1 MTGGPAP
8 SRPGPAGR
16 SRVALAGLLLGLL
29 AALGAAPGAAE
40 AAGRAPSAGRPGAP
54 DPGSAGAA
62 TGAGSLRQGS
72 PAGAV
77 QQQGP
82 LGASIK
88 RLVATGGGRAQATV
102 ALTGPAAEGVK
113 LGPDAF
119 SVTIGGRPAEVTRVE
134 APGAARTQVSALLLL
149 DTSGS
154 MKAND
159 NIGRAKAAALR
170 FVGQLEPGGR
180 AGLLPFADRPAQASV
195 LTSNGALLA
204 PSIARLR
211 AGGETALYD
220 AVAAAAAALSRA
232 PGERAVILLS
242 DGADNRSL
250 RTLDDAVAAAK
261 RARVTVYAIGLSD
274 SGASLPGDALTRL
287 ARQTGGRFVTTQG
300 AELASL
306 YTSLGQEL
314 YSQYLVEVE
323 VPPGSEREAELVV
336 TVRAR
341 QARASAH
348 GVLLLPAAAPAP
360 VGLDQQSVPRLRGIE
375 RQQALYVIAALM
387 FTAVLLLAWALM
399 SPLPGG
405 GKSYRE
411 LRQRLSQ
418 YSLSSTLADDPPP
431 PSALGSSELLG
442 KAAQVAESLIRRT
455 NLEESLLT
463 RLELAGLKLRVAEF
477 ALLWL
482 ASGLVLPLLLL
493 ALSRN
498 LLIAFAG
505 ALLGVLAP
513 FALLVLKAARRQAS
527 FDEQLPDT
535 LQLLSGALQAGH
547 SLLQAID
554 TAAKEAGEP
563 ISIEF
568 QRVLT
573 EARLGM
579 PLEEA
584 LDGMAKRM
592 NSQDFEWT
600 VMAVGLQRQIGG
612 NLAEL
617 LNAVAQTMRE
627 RYSLKRQVR
636 ALSAEG
642 RLSSVILSVLPFVM
656 FFLLLMLN
664 PTFLAPLYSTPLGFV
679 MLSGAAVL
687 MIIGILWMKKIT
699 DIEV

>member
-1 MTGGPAP
+1 MTPAPAP
-8 SRPGPAGR
+8 SRRGPARR
-16 SRVALAGLLLGLL
+16 SRVALAGALLGLL
-29 AALGAAPGAAE
+29 AALGVAPGAAE
-40 AAGRAPSAGRPGAP
+40 A
-54 DPGSAGAA
+54 
-62 TGAGSLRQGS
+62 
-72 PAGAV
+72 
-77 QQQGP
+77 QQQGQ
-82 LGASIK
+82 LEASIK
-88 RLVATGGGRAQATV
+88 RLVATGGGHAQATV
-102 ALTGPAAEGVK
+102 ALTGPAAEGGQ
-113 LGPDAF
+113 LGADAF

-134 APGAARTQVSALLLL
+134 APGAARTQVSALLLV

-154 MKAND
+154 MKAKD

-170 FVGQLEPGGR
+170 FIGQLEPGGR

-220 AVAAAAAALSRA
+220 AVAAGAAALSRA
-232 PGERAVILLS
+232 PGERALILLS

-250 RTLDDAVAAAK
+250 RTVDDAVAAAK
-261 RARVTVYAIGLSD
+261 KAQVTVYAIGLSD

-300 AELASL
+300 TELASL

-323 VPPGSEREAELVV
+323 VPPGSERERDLVV
-336 TVRAR
+336 NVRAR
-341 QARASAH
+341 QAQASAR

-360 VGLDQQSVPRLRGIE
+360 VGLDQQSVPGLRGIE
-375 RQQALYVIAALM
+375 RRQALYVIAGLM

-399 SPLPGG
+399 APLPGG

-411 LRQRLSQ
+411 LRNRLSQ
-418 YSLSSTLADDPPP
+418 YSLTAALADDPPP
-431 PSALGSSELLG
+431 QGALGSSELLG
-442 KAAQVAESLIRRT
+442 KAAQVAESLVKRT

-463 RLELAGLKLRVAEF
+463 KLELAGLKLRASEF

-482 ASGLVLPLLLL
+482 GSGLAVPLLLL

-498 LLIAFAG
+498 LFIGFAG
-505 ALLGVLAP
+505 AVLGALVPLVVLI
-513 FALLVLKAARRQAS
+513 VKAARRQAR

-563 ISIEF
+563 ISVEF

-579 PLEEA
+579 PLDEA
-584 LDGMAKRM
+584 LEGMAKRM

-617 LNAVAQTMRE
+617 LNAVAQTMRD

-642 RLSSVILSVLPFVM
+642 RLSSVILSILPFVM
-656 FFLLLMLN
+656 FFLLLFLN
-664 PTFLAPLYSTPLGFV
+664 PTFLAPLFSTPLGFV

-687 MIIGILWMKKIT
+687 LIVGIVWMRKIT
-699 DIEV
+699 EIEV

>member
-1 MTGGPAP
+1 MSVGPAP
-8 SRPGPAGR
+8 PPRRPWPSGR
-16 SRVALAGLLLGLL
+16 PRAVLAGLSIALLALL
-29 AALGAAPGAAE
+29 AAAPGVAE
-40 AAGRAPSAGRPGAP
+40 AAGQAPTTTTRPGAP
-54 DPGSAGAA
+54 
-62 TGAGSLRQGS
+62 RQGADVREAA
-72 PAGAV
+72 PTAAV

-119 SVTIGGRPAEVTRVE
+119 SVTVGGRPAAVTRVE
-134 APGAARTQVSALLLL
+134 APGATRSTVSALLLV

-154 MKAND
+154 MKAKD
-159 NIGRAKAAALR
+159 NIGRAKAAASR
-170 FVGQLEPGGR
+170 FVGQLQAGGQ
-180 AGLLPFADRPAQASV
+180 AGLLPFADRPAQATV
-195 LTSNGALLA
+195 LTTNRTLLA
-204 PSIARLR
+204 QSIARLS
-211 AGGETALYD
+211 ASGETALYD
-220 AVAAAAAALSRA
+220 AVAAASAALSRA
-232 PGERAVILLS
+232 RGERVVILLS
-242 DGADNRSL
+242 DGEDNRSL
-250 RTLDDAVAAAK
+250 HTLDQAVTAAK
-261 RARVTVYAIGLSD
+261 KARVTVYAIGLSD
-274 SGASLPGDALTRL
+274 SGTRLPGDALTRL
-287 ARQTGGRFVTTQG
+287 ARQTGGRFVTAQG
-300 AELASL
+300 ADLASL

-314 YSQYLVEVE
+314 YAQYLVEVE
-323 VPPGSEREAELVV
+323 VPPGSERERDLVV
-336 TVRAR
+336 TVRAG

-348 GVLLLPAAAPAP
+348 GVLLLPAAAPPAP
-360 VGLDQQSVPRLRGIE
+360 VGLDQQTVPGLRGIE
-375 RQQALYVIAALM
+375 RQQALYVIAGLM
-387 FTAVLLLAWALM
+387 FVAVLLLAWALM

-405 GKSYRE
+405 GKSFRD

-418 YSLSSTLADDPPP
+418 YSLTTALADDPPP
-431 PSALGSSELLG
+431 PNALGSSELLG

-455 NLEESLLT
+455 NLEESLLA

-477 ALLWL
+477 GLIWL
-482 ASGLVLPLLLL
+482 GCGLAVPLLLL
-493 ALSRN
+493 VLSRN
-498 LLIAFAG
+498 LVITFAG

-513 FALLVLKAARRQAS
+513 FALLVVQAARRQAR
-527 FDEQLPDT
+527 FDEQIPDT

-563 ISIEF
+563 ISVEF

-584 LDGMAKRM
+584 LEGMAKRM

-617 LNAVAQTMRE
+617 LNAVAQTMRD

-642 RLSSVILSVLPFVM
+642 RLSSIILSVLPFVM
-656 FFLLLMLN
+656 FFLLLLFN
-664 PTFLAPLYSTPLGFV
+664 PTFLAPLYSTPLGFA

-687 MIIGILWMKKIT
+687 MIVGILWMKKIT

>member
-40 AAGRAPSAGRPGAP
+40 AAGRAPPAGRPGAP

-314 YSQYLVEVE
+314 YSQYL
-323 VPPGSEREAELVV
+323 
-336 TVRAR
+336 
-341 QARASAH
+341 
-348 GVLLLPAAAPAP
+348 LLPAAAPAP
-360 VGLDQQSVPRLRGIE
+360 VGLDQQSVPGLRGIE

>member
-1 MTGGPAP
+1 MKGGPTVPPGRVRP
-8 SRPGPAGR
+8 SGR
-16 SRVALAGLLLGLL
+16 QRAARAGLLLGLL
-29 AALGAAPGAAE
+29 ALLVGLPGAAE
-40 AAGRAPSAGRPGAP
+40 AARVGPAAVCPPAAT
-54 DPGSAGAA
+54 AGAEVGPAAPQPAA
-62 TGAGSLRQGS
+62 TL
-72 PAGAV
+72 P
-77 QQQGP
+77 QQAP
-82 LGASIK
+82 LDASIK
-88 RLVATGGGRAQATV
+88 RLVPTGGGCALATV

-113 LGPDAF
+113 LDADAF
-119 SVTIGGRPAEVTRVE
+119 AVTVGGRPAAVTRVE
-134 APGAARTQVSALLLL
+134 APGATRTQVSALLVV

-159 NIGRAKAAALR
+159 NIGKAKAAALS
-170 FVGQLEPGGR
+170 FVRQLQPGGR
-180 AGLLPFADRPAQASV
+180 AGLLPFATRPAQATV
-195 LTSNGALLA
+195 LTDARVLLA
-204 PSIARLR
+204 KSIAQLH
-211 AGGETALYD
+211 ADGETALYD
-220 AVAAAAAALSRA
+220 AVVAAATALSRER
-232 PGERAVILLS
+232 GERAVILLS
-242 DGADNRSL
+242 DGEDNRSGHS
-250 RTLDDAVAAAK
+250 LDQAVAAARQAK
-261 RARVTVYAIGLSD
+261 VTVYAIGLN
-274 SGASLPGDALTRL
+274 SGASVPGGALARL
-287 ARQTGGRFVTTQG
+287 ARQTGGRFIAAHG
-300 AELASL
+300 ADLPRL

-323 VPPGSEREAELVV
+323 VPPGLGRELDVGV
-336 TVRAR
+336 TVRAGS
-341 QARASAH
+341 ASASAH
-348 GVLLLPAAAPAP
+348 GVLLLPAAAQAP
-360 VGLDQQSVPRLRGIE
+360 VGLDQQSVPGLRGIE
-375 RQQALYVIAALM
+375 QRQALYFIAGLM
-387 FTAVLLLAWALM
+387 FAAVLLLAWALM

-405 GKSYRE
+405 GKGYRE

-418 YSLSSTLADDPPP
+418 YSLTSALADDPPP
-431 PSALGSSELLG
+431 TSALGSSELLG

-455 NLEESLLT
+455 HLEETLLT

-482 ASGLVLPLLLL
+482 ASGLLLPLLLL

-498 LLIAFAG
+498 LLIAIAG
-505 ALLGVLAP
+505 VMLGALAP
-513 FALLVLKAARRQAS
+513 FALLIVKAARRQRT

-563 ISIEF
+563 MSIEF

-627 RYSLKRQVR
+627 RYSLKRQIR

-642 RLSSVILSVLPFVM
+642 RLSSYILSILPFVM
-656 FFLLLMLN
+656 FFLLLMFN
-664 PTFLAPLYSTPLGFV
+664 STFLSPLYSTPLGFV
-679 MLSGAAVL
+679 LLSAAALL
-687 MIIGILWMKKIT
+687 MIIGIIWMKKIT
-699 DIEV
+699 QIEV

>member
-1 MTGGPAP
+1 
-8 SRPGPAGR
+8 
-16 SRVALAGLLLGLL
+16 VLGLL
-29 AALGAAPGAAE
+29 AVLAAPVAAE
-40 AAGRAPSAGRPGAP
+40 AAGAAPAAAWPGA
-54 DPGSAGAA
+54 AEQGAHA
-62 TGAGSLRQGS
+62 ALPSGV
-72 PAGAV
+72 V

-88 RLVATGGGRAQATV
+88 RLGATGGGRAQATV

-113 LGPDAF
+113 LGPAAF
-119 SVTIGGRPAEVTRVE
+119 SVTVGGRPATVTKVE
-134 APGAARTQVSALLLL
+134 APGATRSMVSALLLV

-154 MKAND
+154 MRARD
-159 NIGRAKAAALR
+159 NIGRAKAAAVG
-170 FVGQLEPGGR
+170 FVGQLQAGGR

-195 LTSNGALLA
+195 LTTDRNLLVR
-204 PSIARLR
+204 SISRLR

-220 AVAAAAAALSRA
+220 AVAAASAALSRA

-242 DGADNRSL
+242 DGEDNRSL
-250 RTLDDAVAAAK
+250 RSLDEAVAAAK
-261 RARVTVYAIGLSD
+261 KARATVYAIGLSD
-274 SGASLPGDALTRL
+274 SGTRLPGGALARL
-287 ARQTGGRFVTTQG
+287 ANQTGGRFVTAQG

-314 YSQYLVEVE
+314 YAQYLVEVE
-323 VPPGSEREAELVV
+323 VPPGSERERDLVV
-336 TVRAR
+336 TVRAG

-348 GVLLLPAAAPAP
+348 GVLLLPAAAPPAP
-360 VGLDQQSVPRLRGIE
+360 VGLDQQPVPGLRGIE
-375 RQQALYVIAALM
+375 RRQALYVIAGLM
-387 FTAVLLLAWALM
+387 FVAVLLLAWALM

-418 YSLSSTLADDPPP
+418 YSLTSSLADDPPP
-431 PSALGSSELLG
+431 QSALGSSELLG
-442 KAAQVAESLIRRT
+442 KAAQVAESLVKRT

-477 ALLWL
+477 ALIWVG
-482 ASGLVLPLLLL
+482 SGLAVPLLLL
-493 ALSRN
+493 VLSRN
-498 LLIAFAG
+498 LVITFAG
-505 ALLGVLAP
+505 AMLGVLAP
-513 FALLVLKAARRQAS
+513 FALLVLQAARRQAR
-527 FDEQLPDT
+527 FDEQIPDT

-563 ISIEF
+563 ISVEF

-584 LDGMAKRM
+584 LEGMAKRM
-592 NSQDFEWT
+592 HSQDFEWT

-642 RLSSVILSVLPFVM
+642 RLSSIILSVLPFVM
-656 FFLLLMLN
+656 FFLLLLLN
-664 PTFLAPLYSTPLGFV
+664 PTFLAPLYSTALGFA

>member
-1 MTGGPAP
+1 
-8 SRPGPAGR
+8 
-16 SRVALAGLLLGLL
+16 LLGLL
-29 AALGAAPGAAE
+29 AVLVGLPGAAGASGRVAATVRPQ
-40 AAGRAPSAGRPGAP
+40 AAGPGAEVGP
-54 DPGSAGAA
+54 VGA
-62 TGAGSLRQGS
+62 SS
-72 PAGAV
+72 PAGAL
-77 QQQGP
+77 QPHGP
-82 LGASIK
+82 LAAGIK

-102 ALTGPAAEGVK
+102 ALTGTAAEGVP
-113 LGPDAF
+113 LGADAF
-119 SVTIGGRPAEVTRVE
+119 AVTVGGRPAEVTRVE
-134 APGAARTQVSALLLL
+134 APGTARTQVSALLLV

-154 MKAND
+154 MKAKD
-159 NIGRAKAAALR
+159 NIGRAKAAALS
-170 FVGQLEPGGR
+170 FVGQLRPGGR
-180 AGLLPFADRPAQASV
+180 AGLLPFATRPAQATV

-204 PSIARLR
+204 PSIARLS
-211 AGGETALYD
+211 ANGETALYD
-220 AVAAAAAALSRA
+220 AVAVAAAALSHE

-250 RTLDDAVAAAK
+250 RSLDDAVAAAK
-261 RARVTVYAIGLSD
+261 KARVTVYAIGLAD

-287 ARQTGGRFVTTQG
+287 ARQTGGRFITAQG
-300 AELASL
+300 ADLASL
-306 YTSLGQEL
+306 YTGLGQEL
-314 YSQYLVEVE
+314 YAQYLVEVE
-323 VPPGSEREAELVV
+323 VPPGTQRESDLVV
-336 TVRAR
+336 SVRIGS
-341 QARASAH
+341 ARASAH

-360 VGLDQQSVPRLRGIE
+360 VGLDQQSVPGLRGIE
-375 RQQALYVIAALM
+375 RRQALYFIAGLM
-387 FTAVLLLAWALM
+387 FAAVLLLAWALM

-418 YSLSSTLADDPPP
+418 YSLTSALADDPPP

-442 KAAQVAESLIRRT
+442 KAAQVAESLIKRT
-455 NLEESLLT
+455 NLEETLLT

-477 ALLWL
+477 ALFWL

-498 LLIAFAG
+498 LLIALAG
-505 ALLGVLAP
+505 VMLGALAP
-513 FALLVLKAARRQAS
+513 FALLIVKAARRQRT

-554 TAAKEAGEP
+554 TAAREAGEP
-563 ISIEF
+563 MSIEF

-642 RLSSVILSVLPFVM
+642 RLSSYILSILPFVM
-656 FFLLLMLN
+656 FFLLLMFN
-664 PTFLAPLYSTPLGFV
+664 STFLSPLYSTSLGFV
-679 MLSGAAVL
+679 LLSAAAVL
-687 MIIGILWMKKIT
+687 MIIGIIWMKKIT
-699 DIEV
+699 EIQV